1 MSHVSPHLAENKT
14 AFCCAVLQ
22 HVVPWPMQKLEE
34 NKTAILFFSWSP
46 NPLESKYCSACP
58 IAAAAAESHLNR
70 LHRCATDCASAW
82 LQISAEP
89 DQASAIRRRAS
100 L

>member
-1 MSHVSPHLAENKT
+1 
-14 AFCCAVLQ
+14 
-22 HVVPWPMQKLEE
+22 MQKLAE

-46 NPLESKYCSACP
+46 NPLESKYSSACP
-58 IAAAAAESHLNR
+58 IAAAAAAESHLNR

-89 DQASAIRRRAS
+89 GQASAIRGRPA